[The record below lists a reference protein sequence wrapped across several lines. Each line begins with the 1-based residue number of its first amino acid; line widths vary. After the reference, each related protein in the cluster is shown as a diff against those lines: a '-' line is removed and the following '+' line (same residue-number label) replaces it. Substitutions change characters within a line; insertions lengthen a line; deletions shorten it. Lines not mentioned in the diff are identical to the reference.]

1 MTKETYSFDKL
12 PFSKLFKTY
21 VSNYADL
28 NDFYAVNPFS
38 DSEIASKAKRIEK
51 QESHK
56 KFIKALKDLHSE
68 LDIEQNEQVEKLA
81 DPDSLAIVTGQ
92 QLGIYGGPVFTIY
105 KTISTILLAK
115 EWEKKLS
122 RPVVP
127 VFWLADEDHDF
138 EEIAWFGIPGNDEF
152 KKLEYKDQSNGKL
165 VSDITIN
172 DSIEELKNSIKSE
185 MFDTDFSEKLWNLFD
200 RCFKSGVTFRKAFAL
215 MMDELFGKHG
225 LLIVGSNY
233 EPIKKIVADTFK
245 KSVTQAEVINKS
257 LEEKSGKLE
266 SDFHRQVV
274 LGDSNL
280 FYIDDDEQRL
290 KLDREEGKWSAGDNS
305 WSVQELLELIDRK
318 PGKFSPNVFLRPVIQ
333 DQLLPTLGYVAGPGE
348 VAYYGQMKE
357 LYPHFDLEMP
367 VIFPRFSATLIES
380 GIDRILEKIPFEFH
394 RYGERIEDLEKEYV
408 KTSESTDVEALFKN
422 WKHSIQSASTDPKD
436 VIKEIDGS
444 LDGLV
449 GKTVSGFE
457 TELDKLK
464 GRVYRS
470 IKQQE
475 ETQLQRIRKI
485 KAQLYPDN
493 GLQERMVSFMYFM
506 NKYGVDVWD
515 NLLSDLEKEPLQ
527 LDCHHLIRL

>member
-21 VSNYADL
+21 TSNFDAL
-28 NDFYAVNPFS
+28 TDFYSGNPFS
-38 DSEIASKAKRIEK
+38 DKDVVLKSERIRK
-51 QESHK
+51 KDSHIN
-56 KFIKALKDLHSE
+56 FLAALKDLHSE
-68 LDIEQNEQVEKLA
+68 LEIEQSSQIEKLA
-81 DPDSLAIVTGQ
+81 NPDSLAVVTGQ

-115 EWEKKLS
+115 EWEKKLA

-138 EEIAWFGIPGNDEF
+138 EEIAWFGIPGNKEF
-152 KKLEYKDQSNGKL
+152 KKIEYSDESDGKP
-165 VSDITIN
+165 VSVISIN
-172 DSIEELKNSIKSE
+172 ENIDALKETIKSE
-185 MFDTDFSEKLWNLFD
+185 MFDTDFSDELWSLFD
-200 RCFKSGVTFRKAFAL
+200 RYFKSGVTFRKAFAL

-225 LLIVGSNY
+225 LLIVGSNS
-233 EPIKKIVADTFK
+233 
-245 KSVTQAEVINKS
+245 KSVKAILKDTLKSSVVQADAIYSS
-257 LEEKSGKLE
+257 LQKQSEKLE
-266 SDFHRQVV
+266 NKFHRQVV
-274 LGDSNL
+274 VGESNL
-280 FYIDDDEQRL
+280 FYLNEDGHRL
-290 KLDREEGKWSAGDNS
+290 KLDHTKGNWSTENNN
-305 WSVQELLELIDRK
+305 WVKKELLDLIESK
-318 PGKFSPNVFLRPVIQ
+318 PERFSPNVFLRPVIQ

-367 VIFPRFSATLIES
+367 IIFPRFSATIIES

-394 RYGERIEDLEKEYV
+394 RYEDRIEDLEKEYA
-408 KTSESTDVEALFKN
+408 KNSESTDVEKLFKE
-422 WKHSIQSASTDPKD
+422 WKQEIRSVSDAPAD
-436 VIKEIDGS
+436 VIIGIDGS
-444 LDGLV
+444 LEGLV
-449 GKTVSGFE
+449 GKTISGFE

-506 NKYGVDVWD
+506 NKYGVNMWD
-515 NLLSDLEKEPLQ
+515 DLLADLEKEELR
-527 LDCHHLIRL
+527 LDSHYLIRL